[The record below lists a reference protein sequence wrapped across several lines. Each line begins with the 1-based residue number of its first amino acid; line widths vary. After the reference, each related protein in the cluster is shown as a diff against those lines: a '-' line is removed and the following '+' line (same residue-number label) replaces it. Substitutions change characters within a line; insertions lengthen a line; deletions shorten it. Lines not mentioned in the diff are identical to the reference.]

1 MAIGIRDEHEELR
14 TAVQGWAEARLVN
27 DAVRAALESGSDVL
41 PPYWGDLA
49 EQGLLAIHLAEEFG
63 GQGAG
68 LVELAVVA
76 EELGRAAAVG
86 PWDTTA
92 IVAGV
97 LASSGMASSGM
108 ASVSDSVRALLV
120 GLADG
125 TLTATLVIPTA
136 AADGAPVA
144 PAGLTGTRNADGTLV
159 VSGLL
164 RPLVHG
170 AIVTHA
176 LAPVAVGNDTCWVV
190 LDRAAAT
197 DVTELPTFDLSRP
210 CASWTV
216 DSALVAPDLV
226 LEGTTTGT
234 VRDLALVVLSAAAA
248 GGARWCLD
256 ATAEHARTREQ
267 FGRPIGQF
275 QGIKHRLANMLV
287 AVEQAV
293 AATWDAAMVLE
304 AEVGATTGDETDQG
318 SLAVQLAA
326 ALAID
331 GYVEAAKGAIQVLGG
346 MGFTWEHDAHVHLR
360 RSTTLRQLIGGTAPL
375 RAESARLALAGWRRR
390 LTIDLPPEAEA
401 LRAELGTLV
410 TQIAAIE
417 DPLARHRALADNGL
431 LAPHWPSPWG
441 RDAGAV
447 EQLVIDQ
454 VCAEAELKRPN
465 LAVAAWALPTI
476 MAHGTPEQT
485 ERWVGPTLRGEYIW
499 CQLFSEPG
507 AGSDLAALSTRAV
520 RVDGGWSL
528 TGQKVW
534 TSVAQR
540 AHWGI
545 CLARTDPDVPKHRG
559 ISYFLVDM
567 KSPGIDVR
575 PLREITGDALFNEVF
590 FDECFVP
597 DDCVVGEIDG
607 GWKLARTTLANER
620 VSLSSDSAFGGALEG
635 VLNRVAASPELQDP
649 VTLDR
654 LGYLLAEAQS
664 LAQLGMRATLRSV
677 GGLQPGSESSVR
689 KLLGAEFDQRVHEFG
704 LDICGPDG
712 ALYEGDAFMSAYG
725 VLQSKCMTIAGGTSE
740 VQRNVIGERLLGL
753 PRDPEPGR

>member
-1 MAIGIRDEHEELR
+1 M
-14 TAVQGWAEARLVN
+14 
-27 DAVRAALESGSDVL
+27 
-41 PPYWGDLA
+41 
-49 EQGLLAIHLAEEFG
+49 
-63 GQGAG
+63 
-68 LVELAVVA
+68 
-76 EELGRAAAVG
+76 G

-92 IVAGV
+92 IVAGIVAAAGSGSLAKGV
-97 LASSGMASSGM
+97 LP
-108 ASVSDSVRALLV
+108 

-125 TLTATLVIPTA
+125 SLRATLSIPTA
-136 AADGAPVA
+136 SPDGSPVA
-144 PAGLTGTRNADGTLV
+144 ASGLTGARDADGSIV
-159 VSGLL
+159 VSGSL
-164 RPLVHG
+164 RPLLHG
-170 AIVTHA
+170 SIVTHA
-176 LAPVAVGNDTCWVV
+176 LAAAVVGGDPAGETVWV
-190 LDRAAAT
+190 LLERADAA
-197 DVTELPTFDLSRP
+197 DVIALPSFDLTRP
-210 CASWTV
+210 CATWV
-216 DSALVAPDLV
+216 FDGARVPAERV
-226 LEGTTTGT
+226 LDGATTGM
-234 VRDLALVVLSAAAA
+234 VRDLALVVLSAEAV

-256 ATAEHARTREQ
+256 SAAEHARTREQ

-287 AVEQAV
+287 SVEQAV
-293 AATWDAAMVLE
+293 AATWDAALVLG
-304 AEVGATTGDETDQG
+304 AEFGATSGDETDQG

-326 ALAID
+326 ALALD

-360 RSTTLRQLIGGTAPL
+360 RATTLRQLVGGTAPL

-390 LTIDLPPEAEA
+390 LTVDLPPEAEA
-401 LRAELGTLV
+401 MRADLGAV
-410 TQIAAIE
+410 VARIAAIE
-417 DPLARHRALADNGL
+417 DPATRHRALADEGL
-431 LAPHWPSPWG
+431 LAPHWPAPWG

-454 VCAEAELKRPN
+454 VCAEADLKRPN

-476 MAHGTPEQT
+476 MAHGTAEQT

-507 AGSDLAALSTRAV
+507 AGSDLAALSTRAT

-545 CLARTDPDVPKHRG
+545 CLARTNPDVPKHRG
-559 ISYFLVDM
+559 ITYFLVDM
-567 KSPGIDVR
+567 KSAGIDIR

-590 FDECFVP
+590 FDDCFVP
-597 DDCVVGEIDG
+597 DECVVGEVDG

-635 VLNRVAASPELQDP
+635 VLHRVAADSALQDP

-712 ALYEGDAFMSAYG
+712 ALMQGDAAASAYG

>member
-1 MAIGIRDEHEELR
+1 MAIGIQDEHEELR
-14 TAVQGWAEARLVN
+14 TAVQGWAEARDV
-27 DAVRAALESGSDVL
+27 AGTMRAALEADTDAVPG
-41 PPYWGDLA
+41 YWADLA
-49 EQGLLAIHLAEEFG
+49 GQGLLAIHLAEEFG

-92 IVAGV
+92 IVAGIVAAAGSGSLAKGV
-97 LASSGMASSGM
+97 LP
-108 ASVSDSVRALLV
+108 

-125 TLTATLVIPTA
+125 SLSATLSIPIA
-136 AADGAPVA
+136 APDGSPMAA
-144 PAGLTGTRNADGTLV
+144 SGLTGVRDADGSIV
-159 VSGLL
+159 VSGSL
-164 RPLVHG
+164 RPLLHG
-170 AIVTHA
+170 SIVTHG
-176 LAPVAVGNDTCWVV
+176 L
-190 LDRAAAT
+190 AAAVVGGDPAGET
-197 DVTELPTFDLSRP
+197 VWVLLERADAADVIALPSFDLTRP
-210 CASWTV
+210 CATWV
-216 DSALVAPDLV
+216 FDGARVPAERV
-226 LEGTTTGT
+226 LDGATTGM
-234 VRDLALVVLSAAAA
+234 VRDLALVVLSAEAV

-256 ATAEHARTREQ
+256 SAAEHARTREQ

-287 AVEQAV
+287 SVEQAV
-293 AATWDAAMVLE
+293 AATWDAALVLG
-304 AEVGATTGDETDQG
+304 AEFGATSGDETDQG

-326 ALAID
+326 ALALD

-360 RSTTLRQLIGGTAPL
+360 RATTLRQLVGGTAPL

-390 LTIDLPPEAEA
+390 LTVDLPPEAEA
-401 LRAELGTLV
+401 MRADLGAV
-410 TQIAAIE
+410 VARIAAIE
-417 DPLARHRALADNGL
+417 DPAVRHRALADEGL
-431 LAPHWPSPWG
+431 LAPHWPAPWG

-454 VCAEAELKRPN
+454 VCAEADLKRPN

-476 MAHGTPEQT
+476 MAHGTAEQT

-507 AGSDLAALSTRAV
+507 AGSDLAALSTRAT

-545 CLARTDPDVPKHRG
+545 CLARTNPDVPKHRG
-559 ISYFLVDM
+559 ITYFLVDM
-567 KSPGIDVR
+567 KSAGIDIR

-590 FDECFVP
+590 FDDCFVP
-597 DDCVVGEIDG
+597 DECVVGEVDG

-635 VLNRVAASPELQDP
+635 VLHRVAADSALQDP

-712 ALYEGDAFMSAYG
+712 ALMQGDAAASAYG
-725 VLQSKCMTIAGGTSE
+725 VLQSKGMTIAGGTSE

>member
-1 MAIGIRDEHEELR
+1 MAIGIQDEHEELR
-14 TAVQGWAEARLVN
+14 TAVQGWAEARDV
-27 DAVRAALESGSDVL
+27 AGAMRAALEADTDAVPG
-41 PPYWGDLA
+41 YWADLA
-49 EQGLLAIHLAEEFG
+49 GQGLLAIHLAEEFG

-92 IVAGV
+92 IVAGIVAAAGSGSLAKRV
-97 LASSGMASSGM
+97 LS
-108 ASVSDSVRALLV
+108 

-125 TLTATLVIPTA
+125 SLSATLSIPIA
-136 AADGAPVA
+136 APDGSPMAA
-144 PAGLTGTRNADGTLV
+144 SGLTGVRDADGSIV
-159 VSGLL
+159 VSGSL
-164 RPLVHG
+164 RPLLHG
-170 AIVTHA
+170 SIVTHG
-176 LAPVAVGNDTCWVV
+176 L
-190 LDRAAAT
+190 AAAVVGGDPAGET
-197 DVTELPTFDLSRP
+197 VWVLLERADAADVIALPSFDLTRP
-210 CASWTV
+210 CATWV
-216 DSALVAPDLV
+216 FDGARVPAERV
-226 LEGTTTGT
+226 LDGATTGM
-234 VRDLALVVLSAAAA
+234 VRDLALVVLSAEAV

-256 ATAEHARTREQ
+256 SAAEHARTREQ

-287 AVEQAV
+287 SVEQAV
-293 AATWDAAMVLE
+293 AATWDAALVLG
-304 AEVGATTGDETDQG
+304 AEFGATSGDETDQG

-326 ALAID
+326 ALALD

-360 RSTTLRQLIGGTAPL
+360 RATTLRQLVGGTAPL

-390 LTIDLPPEAEA
+390 LTVDLPPEAEA
-401 LRAELGTLV
+401 MRADLGAV
-410 TQIAAIE
+410 VARIAAIE
-417 DPLARHRALADNGL
+417 DPAVRHRALADEGL
-431 LAPHWPSPWG
+431 LAPHWPAPWG

-454 VCAEAELKRPN
+454 VCAEADLKRPN

-476 MAHGTPEQT
+476 MAHGTAEQT

-507 AGSDLAALSTRAV
+507 AGSDLAALSTRAT

-545 CLARTDPDVPKHRG
+545 CLARTNPDVPKHRG
-559 ISYFLVDM
+559 ITYFLVDM
-567 KSPGIDVR
+567 KSAGIDIR

-590 FDECFVP
+590 FDDCFVP
-597 DDCVVGEIDG
+597 DECVVGEVDG

-635 VLNRVAASPELQDP
+635 VLTRVAGNPVLQDP

-712 ALYEGDAFMSAYG
+712 ALMQGDAAASAYG

>member
-1 MAIGIRDEHEELR
+1 MAIGIQDEHEELR
-14 TAVQGWAEARLVN
+14 TAVQGWAEARDV
-27 DAVRAALESGSDVL
+27 AGAMRAALEADTDAVPG
-41 PPYWGDLA
+41 YWADLA
-49 EQGLLAIHLAEEFG
+49 GQGLLAIHLAEEFG

-92 IVAGV
+92 IVAGIVAAAGSGSLAKGV
-97 LASSGMASSGM
+97 LP
-108 ASVSDSVRALLV
+108 

-125 TLTATLVIPTA
+125 SLSATLSIPIA
-136 AADGAPVA
+136 APDGSPMAA
-144 PAGLTGTRNADGTLV
+144 SGLTGVRDADGSIV
-159 VSGLL
+159 VSGSL
-164 RPLVHG
+164 RPLLHG
-170 AIVTHA
+170 SIVTHG
-176 LAPVAVGNDTCWVV
+176 L
-190 LDRAAAT
+190 AAAVVGGDPAGET
-197 DVTELPTFDLSRP
+197 VWVLLERADAADVIALPSFDLTRP
-210 CASWTV
+210 CATWV
-216 DSALVAPDLV
+216 FDGARVPAERV
-226 LEGTTTGT
+226 LDGATTGM
-234 VRDLALVVLSAAAA
+234 VRDLALVVLSAEAV

-256 ATAEHARTREQ
+256 SAAEHARTREQ

-275 QGIKHRLANMLV
+275 QGIKHCLANMLV
-287 AVEQAV
+287 SVEQAV
-293 AATWDAAMVLE
+293 AATWDAALVLG
-304 AEVGATTGDETDQG
+304 AEFGATSGDETDQG

-326 ALAID
+326 ALALD

-360 RSTTLRQLIGGTAPL
+360 RATTLRQLVGGTAPL

-390 LTIDLPPEAEA
+390 LTVDLPPEAEA
-401 LRAELGTLV
+401 MRADLGAV
-410 TQIAAIE
+410 VARIAAIE
-417 DPLARHRALADNGL
+417 DPAVRHRALADEGL
-431 LAPHWPSPWG
+431 LAPHWPAPWG

-454 VCAEAELKRPN
+454 VCAEADLKRPN

-476 MAHGTPEQT
+476 MAHGTAEQT

-507 AGSDLAALSTRAV
+507 AGSDLAALSTRAT

-545 CLARTDPDVPKHRG
+545 CLARTNPDVPKHRG
-559 ISYFLVDM
+559 ITYFLVDM
-567 KSPGIDVR
+567 KSAGIDIR

-590 FDECFVP
+590 FDDCFVP
-597 DDCVVGEIDG
+597 DECVVGEVDG

-635 VLNRVAASPELQDP
+635 VLHRVAADSALQDP

-712 ALYEGDAFMSAYG
+712 ALMQGDAAASAYG

>member
-1 MAIGIRDEHEELR
+1 MAIGIQDEHEELR
-14 TAVQGWAEARLVN
+14 TAVQGWAEARDV
-27 DAVRAALESGSDVL
+27 AGAMRAALEADTDAVPG
-41 PPYWGDLA
+41 YWADLA
-49 EQGLLAIHLAEEFG
+49 GQGLLAIHLAEEFG

-68 LVELAVVA
+68 LIELAVVA

-92 IVAGV
+92 IVAGIVAAAGSGSLAKGV
-97 LASSGMASSGM
+97 LP
-108 ASVSDSVRALLV
+108 

-125 TLTATLVIPTA
+125 SLSATLSIPIA
-136 AADGAPVA
+136 APDGSPMAA
-144 PAGLTGTRNADGTLV
+144 SGLTGVRDADGSIV
-159 VSGLL
+159 VSGSL
-164 RPLVHG
+164 RPLLHG
-170 AIVTHA
+170 SIVTHG
-176 LAPVAVGNDTCWVV
+176 L
-190 LDRAAAT
+190 AAAVVGGDPAGET
-197 DVTELPTFDLSRP
+197 VWVLLERADAADVIALPSFDLTRP
-210 CASWTV
+210 CATWV
-216 DSALVAPDLV
+216 FDGARVPAERV
-226 LEGTTTGT
+226 LDGATTGM
-234 VRDLALVVLSAAAA
+234 VRDLALVVLSAEAV

-256 ATAEHARTREQ
+256 SAAEHARTREQ

-287 AVEQAV
+287 SVEQAV
-293 AATWDAAMVLE
+293 AATWDAALVLG
-304 AEVGATTGDETDQG
+304 AEFGATSGDETDQG

-326 ALAID
+326 ALALD

-360 RSTTLRQLIGGTAPL
+360 RATTLRQLVGGTAPL

-390 LTIDLPPEAEA
+390 LTVDLPPEAEA
-401 LRAELGTLV
+401 MRADLGALV
-410 TQIAAIE
+410 ARIAAIE
-417 DPLARHRALADNGL
+417 DPAVRHRALADEGL
-431 LAPHWPSPWG
+431 LAPHWPAPWG

-454 VCAEAELKRPN
+454 VCAEADLKRPN

-476 MAHGTPEQT
+476 MAHGTAEQT

-507 AGSDLAALSTRAV
+507 AGSDLAALSTRAT

-545 CLARTDPDVPKHRG
+545 CLARTNPDVPKHRG
-559 ISYFLVDM
+559 ITYFLVDM
-567 KSPGIDVR
+567 KSAGIDIR

-590 FDECFVP
+590 FDDCFVP
-597 DDCVVGEIDG
+597 DECVVGEVDG

-635 VLNRVAASPELQDP
+635 VLHRVAADSALQDP

-712 ALYEGDAFMSAYG
+712 ALMQGDAAASAYG

>member
-1 MAIGIRDEHEELR
+1 MAIGIQDEHEELR
-14 TAVQGWAEARLVN
+14 TAVQGWAEARDV
-27 DAVRAALESGSDVL
+27 AGAMRAALEADTDAVPG
-41 PPYWGDLA
+41 YWADLA
-49 EQGLLAIHLAEEFG
+49 GQGLLAIHLAEEFG

-92 IVAGV
+92 IVAGIVAAAGSGSLAKRV
-97 LASSGMASSGM
+97 LP
-108 ASVSDSVRALLV
+108 

-125 TLTATLVIPTA
+125 SLRATLSIPTA
-136 AADGAPVA
+136 SPDGSPVA
-144 PAGLTGTRNADGTLV
+144 ASGLTGARDADGSIV
-159 VSGLL
+159 VSGSL
-164 RPLVHG
+164 RPLLHG
-170 AIVTHA
+170 SIVTHG
-176 LAPVAVGNDTCWVV
+176 L
-190 LDRAAAT
+190 AAAVVGGDPAGET
-197 DVTELPTFDLSRP
+197 VWVLLERADAADVIALPSFDLTRP
-210 CASWTV
+210 CATWV
-216 DSALVAPDLV
+216 FDGARVPAERV
-226 LEGTTTGT
+226 LDGATTGM
-234 VRDLALVVLSAAAA
+234 VRDLALVVLSAEAV

-256 ATAEHARTREQ
+256 SAAEHARTREQ

-287 AVEQAV
+287 SVEQAV
-293 AATWDAAMVLE
+293 AATWDAALVLG
-304 AEVGATTGDETDQG
+304 AEFGATSGDETDQG

-326 ALAID
+326 ALALD

-360 RSTTLRQLIGGTAPL
+360 RATTLRQLVGGTAPL

-390 LTIDLPPEAEA
+390 LTVDLPPEAEA
-401 LRAELGTLV
+401 MRADLGAV
-410 TQIAAIE
+410 VARIAALE
-417 DPLARHRALADNGL
+417 DPAVRHRALADEGL
-431 LAPHWPSPWG
+431 LAPHWPAPWG

-454 VCAEAELKRPN
+454 VCAEADLKRPN

-476 MAHGTPEQT
+476 MAHGTAEQT

-507 AGSDLAALSTRAV
+507 AGSDLAALSTRAT

-545 CLARTDPDVPKHRG
+545 CLARTNPDVPKHRG
-559 ISYFLVDM
+559 ITYFLVDM
-567 KSPGIDVR
+567 KSAGIDIR

-590 FDECFVP
+590 FDDCFVP
-597 DDCVVGEIDG
+597 DECVVGEVDG

-635 VLNRVAASPELQDP
+635 VLHRVAADSALQDP

-712 ALYEGDAFMSAYG
+712 ALMQGDAAASAYG

>member
-1 MAIGIRDEHEELR
+1 VAIGIQDEHEELR
-14 TAVQGWAEARLVN
+14 SAVRGWAEARDVAG
-27 DAVRAALESGSDVL
+27 AVRVALDADRDEL
-41 PPYWGDLA
+41 PPYWRDLA
-49 EQGLLAIHLAEEFG
+49 AQGLLAVHLDEGVG

-86 PWDTTA
+86 PWDTGA
-92 IVAGV
+92 VVAAV
-97 LASSGMASSGM
+97 VSAAADPELASTF
-108 ASVSDSVRALLV
+108 LP

-125 TLTATLVIPTA
+125 SLTATLAVPTA
-136 AADGAPVA
+136 APDGSPVA
-144 PAGLTGTRNADGTLV
+144 PAGLTGVPGPDGSLV
-159 VSGLL
+159 VDGVL

-170 AIVTHA
+170 AVATHV
-176 LAPVAVGNDTCWVV
+176 LAPVAVADGVRWV
-190 LDRAAAT
+190 LLERADAGEVAA
-197 DVTELPTFDLSRP
+197 LPSFDLTRP
-210 CASWTV
+210 CASWTIGKATV
-216 DSALVAPDLV
+216 GRERLLALA
-226 LEGTTTGT
+226 TTGL
-234 VRDLALVVLSAAAA
+234 VRDLSLLVLAAGAV

-256 ATAEHARTREQ
+256 TAAEHARTREQ

-275 QGIKHRLANMLV
+275 QGVKHRLANMLTS
-287 AVEQAV
+287 VEQGV
-293 AATWDAAMVLE
+293 AATWDAALVLE
-304 AEVGATTGDETDQG
+304 AESGATAGAETEQG

-326 ALAID
+326 ALALD

-360 RSTTLRQLIGGTAPL
+360 RSTTLRQLVGGTAPL

-390 LTIDLPPEAEA
+390 LAVDLPPEAEA
-401 LRAELGTLV
+401 MRAALADV
-410 TQIAAIE
+410 AARIAAVD
-417 DPLARHRALADNGL
+417 DPDERRRALADEGL
-431 LAPHWPSPWG
+431 LAPHWPAPWG

-454 VCAEAELKRPN
+454 VCADAGLDRPN
-465 LAVAAWALPTI
+465 LSVAAWALPTI
-476 MAHGTPEQT
+476 IAHGTPEQT
-485 ERWVGPTLRGEYIW
+485 ERWVGPTLRGEFIW

-507 AGSDLAALSTRAV
+507 AGSDLAALSTRAT

-534 TSVAQR
+534 TSVAR
-540 AHWGI
+540 KAHWGI
-545 CLARTDPDVPKHRG
+545 CLARTNPDVPKHRG
-559 ISYFLVDM
+559 ITYFLVDM
-567 KSPGIDVR
+567 QSPGIEVR

-590 FDECFVP
+590 FDDCFVP
-597 DDCVVGEIDG
+597 DECVVGEIDG

-620 VSLSSDSAFGGALEG
+620 VSLSTDSAFGGALEG
-635 VLNRVAASPELQDP
+635 VLGRVSARPDLQDP

-654 LGYLLAEAQS
+654 LGQLLAEAQS

-689 KLLGAEFDQRVHEFG
+689 KLIGAEFDQRVHEFG
-704 LDICGPDG
+704 LDLCGPDG
-712 ALYEGDAFMSAYG
+712 AVTEGDAAVSAYG

>member
-1 MAIGIRDEHEELR
+1 MAIGIQDEHEELR
-14 TAVQGWAEARLVN
+14 TAVQGWAEARDV
-27 DAVRAALESGSDVL
+27 AGTMRAALEADTDAVPG
-41 PPYWGDLA
+41 YWADLA
-49 EQGLLAIHLAEEFG
+49 GQGLLAIHLAEEFG

-92 IVAGV
+92 IVAGIVAAAGSGSLAKGV
-97 LASSGMASSGM
+97 LP
-108 ASVSDSVRALLV
+108 

-125 TLTATLVIPTA
+125 SLSATLSIPIA
-136 AADGAPVA
+136 APDGSPMAA
-144 PAGLTGTRNADGTLV
+144 SGLTGVRDADGSIV
-159 VSGLL
+159 VSGSL
-164 RPLVHG
+164 RPLLHG
-170 AIVTHA
+170 SIVTHG
-176 LAPVAVGNDTCWVV
+176 L
-190 LDRAAAT
+190 AAAVVGGDPAGET
-197 DVTELPTFDLSRP
+197 VWVLLERADAADVIALPSFDLTRP
-210 CASWTV
+210 CATWV
-216 DSALVAPDLV
+216 FDGARVPAERV
-226 LEGTTTGT
+226 LDGATTGM
-234 VRDLALVVLSAAAA
+234 VRDLALVVLSAEAV

-256 ATAEHARTREQ
+256 SAAEHARTREQ

-287 AVEQAV
+287 SVEQAV
-293 AATWDAAMVLE
+293 AATWDAALVLG
-304 AEVGATTGDETDQG
+304 AEFGATSGDETDQG

-326 ALAID
+326 ALALD

-360 RSTTLRQLIGGTAPL
+360 RATTLRQLVGGTAPL

-390 LTIDLPPEAEA
+390 LTVDLPPEAEA
-401 LRAELGTLV
+401 MRADLGAVVARIT
-410 TQIAAIE
+410 AIE
-417 DPLARHRALADNGL
+417 DPAVRHRALADEGL
-431 LAPHWPSPWG
+431 LAPHWPAPWG

-454 VCAEAELKRPN
+454 VCAEADLKRPN

-476 MAHGTPEQT
+476 MAHGTAEQT

-507 AGSDLAALSTRAV
+507 AGSDLAALSTRAT

-545 CLARTDPDVPKHRG
+545 CLARTNPDVPKHRG
-559 ISYFLVDM
+559 ITYFLVDM
-567 KSPGIDVR
+567 KSAGIDIR

-590 FDECFVP
+590 FDDCFVP
-597 DDCVVGEIDG
+597 DECVVGEVDG

-635 VLNRVAASPELQDP
+635 VLHRVAADSALQDP

-712 ALYEGDAFMSAYG
+712 ALMQGDAAASAYG

>member
-1 MAIGIRDEHEELR
+1 MAIGIQDEHEELR
-14 TAVQGWAEARLVN
+14 TAVQGWAEARNV
-27 DAVRAALESGSDVL
+27 AGVMRAALEADADAV
-41 PPYWGDLA
+41 PDYWADLA
-49 EQGLLAIHLAEEFG
+49 GQGLLAIHLAEEFG

-68 LVELAVVA
+68 LIELAVVA

-92 IVAGV
+92 IVAGIVAAAGSGSLAKGV
-97 LASSGMASSGM
+97 LP
-108 ASVSDSVRALLV
+108 

-125 TLTATLVIPTA
+125 SLSATLSIPIA
-136 AADGAPVA
+136 APDGSPMAA
-144 PAGLTGTRNADGTLV
+144 SGLTGVRDADGSIV
-159 VSGLL
+159 VSGSL
-164 RPLVHG
+164 RPLLHG
-170 AIVTHA
+170 SIVTHA
-176 LAPVAVGNDTCWVV
+176 LAAAVVVGEHGDETVWV
-190 LDRAAAT
+190 LLERADAA
-197 DVTELPTFDLSRP
+197 DVIALPSFDLTRP
-210 CASWTV
+210 CATWV
-216 DSALVAPDLV
+216 FDGARVPAERV
-226 LEGTTTGT
+226 LDGATTGM
-234 VRDLALVVLSAAAA
+234 VRDLALVVLSAEAV

-256 ATAEHARTREQ
+256 SAAEHARTREQ

-287 AVEQAV
+287 SVEQAV
-293 AATWDAAMVLE
+293 AATWDAALVLG
-304 AEVGATTGDETDQG
+304 AEFGATSGDETDQG

-326 ALAID
+326 ALALD

-360 RSTTLRQLIGGTAPL
+360 RATTLRQLVGGTAPL

-390 LTIDLPPEAEA
+390 LTVDLPPEAEA
-401 LRAELGTLV
+401 MRADLGAV
-410 TQIAAIE
+410 VARIAAIE
-417 DPLARHRALADNGL
+417 DPAVRHRALADEGL
-431 LAPHWPSPWG
+431 LAPHWPAPWG

-454 VCAEAELKRPN
+454 VCAEADLKRPN

-476 MAHGTPEQT
+476 MAHGTAEQT

-507 AGSDLAALSTRAV
+507 AGSDLAALSTRAT

-545 CLARTDPDVPKHRG
+545 CLARTNPDVPKHRG
-559 ISYFLVDM
+559 ITYFLVDM
-567 KSPGIDVR
+567 KSAGIDIR

-590 FDECFVP
+590 FDDCFVP
-597 DDCVVGEIDG
+597 DECVVGEVDG

-635 VLNRVAASPELQDP
+635 VLTRVAGNPVLQDP

-664 LAQLGMRATLRSV
+664 LAQLGMRATFRSV

-712 ALYEGDAFMSAYG
+712 ALMQGDAAASAYG

>member
-1 MAIGIRDEHEELR
+1 VAIGIRDEHEELR
-14 TAVQGWAEARLVN
+14 SAVQGWAEASGVA
-27 DAVRAALESGSDVL
+27 DAMRMALEADRDTI
-41 PPYWGDLA
+41 PPYWEALA
-49 EQGLLAIHLAEEFG
+49 GQGLLAIHLAEEFG

-68 LVELAVVA
+68 LVELTVVA

-92 IVAGV
+92 VVAGV
-97 LASSGMASSGM
+97 VAAAGA
-108 ASVSDSVRALLV
+108 A
-120 GLADG
+120 GLAKSLLPGLAAG
-125 TLTATLVIPTA
+125 TLTATLSVPTA
-136 AADGAPVA
+136 APDGSPVPRPGLSGTREADGSV
-144 PAGLTGTRNADGTLV
+144 V
-159 VSGLL
+159 VSGTV
-164 RPLVHG
+164 RPLLHG
-170 AIVTHA
+170 TVVTHA
-176 LAPVAVGNDTCWVV
+176 LVAVTVGAEMLWVLLEQV
-190 LDRAAAT
+190 DAS
-197 DVTELPTFDLSRP
+197 DVVALPTFDPTRP
-210 CASWTV
+210 CASWVLDRARVT
-216 DSALVAPDLV
+216 PERV
-226 LEGTTTGT
+226 LEAATTGM
-234 VRDLALVVLSAAAA
+234 VRDLALVVLSAEAV
-248 GGARWCLD
+248 GGARWCLES
-256 ATAEHARTREQ
+256 AAEHARTREQ

-287 AVEQAV
+287 SVEQGV
-293 AATWDAAMVLE
+293 AATWDAAMVLD
-304 AEVGATTGDETDQG
+304 AEFGATSGSETDQG

-326 ALAID
+326 ALALD
-331 GYVEAAKGAIQVLGG
+331 GYVEAANGAIQVLGG

-360 RSTTLRQLIGGTAPL
+360 RATTLRQIVGGTAPL

-390 LTIDLPPEAEA
+390 LTIDLPVEAEPM
-401 LRAELGTLV
+401 RAELGALAEE
-410 TQIAAIE
+410 IAGIE
-417 DPLARHRALADNGL
+417 DPGARHRALADSGL
-431 LAPHWPSPWG
+431 LAPHWPAPWG

-454 VCAEAELKRPN
+454 VCAEAGLRRPT

-476 MAHGTPEQT
+476 MAHGSPEQT
-485 ERWVGPTLRGEYIW
+485 ERWVGPTLRGDYIW

-507 AGSDLAALSTRAV
+507 AGSDLAALSTRAN
-520 RVDGGWSL
+520 RVVGGWSL

-545 CLARTDPDVPKHRG
+545 CLARTNPDVPKHRG
-559 ISYFLVDM
+559 ITYFLVDM
-567 KSPGIDVR
+567 TSPGIEIR

-590 FDECFVP
+590 FDGCFVP
-597 DDCVVGEIDG
+597 DECVVGEVDG

-620 VSLSSDSAFGGALEG
+620 VSLSSDSAFGGALEA
-635 VLNRVAASPELQDP
+635 VLNRVAGDPVLQDP

-654 LGYLLAEAQS
+654 LGHLLAEAQS

-677 GGLQPGSESSVR
+677 SGLQPGSESSVR

-712 ALYEGDAFMSAYG
+712 AVTEGDAAVSAYG

>member
-1 MAIGIRDEHEELR
+1 MAIGIQDEHEELR
-14 TAVQGWAEARLVN
+14 TAVQGWAEARDV
-27 DAVRAALESGSDVL
+27 AGTMRAALEADTDAVPG
-41 PPYWGDLA
+41 YWADLA
-49 EQGLLAIHLAEEFG
+49 GQGLLAIHLAEEFG

-92 IVAGV
+92 IVAGIVAAAGSGSLAKGV
-97 LASSGMASSGM
+97 LP
-108 ASVSDSVRALLV
+108 

-125 TLTATLVIPTA
+125 SLSATLSIPIA
-136 AADGAPVA
+136 APDGSPMAA
-144 PAGLTGTRNADGTLV
+144 SGLTGARDADGSIV
-159 VSGLL
+159 VSGSL
-164 RPLVHG
+164 RPLLHG
-170 AIVTHA
+170 SIVTHG
-176 LAPVAVGNDTCWVV
+176 L
-190 LDRAAAT
+190 AAAVVGGDPAGET
-197 DVTELPTFDLSRP
+197 VWVLLERADAADVIALPSFDLTRP
-210 CASWTV
+210 CATWV
-216 DSALVAPDLV
+216 FDGARVPAERV
-226 LEGTTTGT
+226 LDGATTGM
-234 VRDLALVVLSAAAA
+234 VRDLALVVLSAEAV

-256 ATAEHARTREQ
+256 SAAEHARTREQ

-287 AVEQAV
+287 SVEQAV
-293 AATWDAAMVLE
+293 AATWDAALVLG
-304 AEVGATTGDETDQG
+304 AEFGATSGDETDQG

-326 ALAID
+326 ALALD

-360 RSTTLRQLIGGTAPL
+360 RATTLRQLVGGTAPL

-390 LTIDLPPEAEA
+390 LTVDLPPEAEA
-401 LRAELGTLV
+401 MRADLGAV
-410 TQIAAIE
+410 VARIAAIE
-417 DPLARHRALADNGL
+417 DPAVRHRALADEGL
-431 LAPHWPSPWG
+431 LAPHWPAPWG

-454 VCAEAELKRPN
+454 VCAEADLKRPN

-476 MAHGTPEQT
+476 MAHGTAEQT

-507 AGSDLAALSTRAV
+507 AGSDLAALSTRAT

-545 CLARTDPDVPKHRG
+545 CLARTNPDVPKHRG
-559 ISYFLVDM
+559 ITYFLVDM
-567 KSPGIDVR
+567 KSAGIDIR

-590 FDECFVP
+590 FDDCFVP
-597 DDCVVGEIDG
+597 DECVVGEVDG

-635 VLNRVAASPELQDP
+635 VLTRVAGNPVLQDP

-712 ALYEGDAFMSAYG
+712 ALMQGDAAASAYG

>member
-14 TAVQGWAEARLVN
+14 AAVQGWAEARDVAG
-27 DAVRAALESGSDVL
+27 AVRTALDASTDSI

-49 EQGLLAIHLAEEFG
+49 RQGHLSIHLAEEFG

-76 EELGRAAAVG
+76 EELGRAASVG

-92 IVAGV
+92 VVAGV
-97 LASSGMASSGM
+97 V
-108 ASVSDSVRALLV
+108 ASVGES
-120 GLADG
+120 GLAKRILPGLSDG
-125 TLTATLVIPTA
+125 TLTAGLTFPTA
-136 AADGAPVA
+136 AADGSPVA
-144 PAGLTGTRNADGTLV
+144 PPGLTGTREEDGTLV
-159 VSGLL
+159 VSGTV

-170 AIVTHA
+170 AVVTHVLAAVRVDGADHWVLLERDDATSVAA
-176 LAPVAVGNDTCWVV
+176 LPSFD
-190 LDRAAAT
+190 
-197 DVTELPTFDLSRP
+197 PTRP
-210 CASWTV
+210 CAAWSV
-216 DSALVAPDLV
+216 AGARVAPDRV
-226 LEGTTTGT
+226 LDDATTGL
-234 VRDLALVVLSAAAA
+234 VRDLALVVVSAAAV
-248 GGARWCLD
+248 GGARWCVE
-256 ATAEHARTREQ
+256 AGAEHARTREQ

-275 QGIKHRLANMLV
+275 QGVKHRLANMLV
-287 AVEQAV
+287 SVEQGV
-293 AATWDAAMVLE
+293 AATWDAALALG
-304 AEVGATTGDETDQG
+304 AEQGPVDGGETDQG
-318 SLAVQLAA
+318 SLSVQLAA
-326 ALAID
+326 ALALD
-331 GYVEAAKGAIQVLGG
+331 GYLEAAKGAIQVLGG
-346 MGFTWEHDAHVHLR
+346 MGFTWEHDAHIHLR
-360 RSTTLRQLIGGTAPL
+360 RATTLRQLVGGTAPL

-390 LTIDLPPEAEA
+390 LTIELPPEAEA
-401 LRAELGTLV
+401 LRSELGALV
-410 TQIAAIE
+410 AGIAAIA
-417 DPLARHRALADNGL
+417 DPAEQHRALADHGL
-431 LAPHWPSPWG
+431 LAPHWPAPWG

-454 VCAEAELKRPN
+454 VCTEAGLKRPN
-465 LAVAAWALPTI
+465 LSVAAWALPTI

-507 AGSDLAALSTRAV
+507 AGSDLASLSTRAT
-520 RVDGGWSL
+520 RVDGGWTL

-559 ISYFLVDM
+559 ITYFLVDM
-567 KSPGIDVR
+567 SSPGIEIR
-575 PLREITGDALFNEVF
+575 PLREITGAALFNEVF
-590 FDECFVP
+590 FDDCFVP
-597 DDCVVGEIDG
+597 DECVVGEVDG

-635 VLNRVAASPELQDP
+635 VLSRVAADPGLQDP

-654 LGYLLAEAQS
+654 LGHLLAEAQS

-689 KLLGAEFDQRVHEFG
+689 KLVGAEFDQRVHEFG
-704 LDICGPDG
+704 LDLCGPEG
-712 ALYEGDAFMSAYG
+712 AVTEGDAAFSAYM

>member
-27 DAVRAALESGSDVL
+27 DAVRAALESDSDVL

-97 LASSGMASSGM
+97 LASSGMASE
-108 ASVSDSVRALLV
+108 SDSVRTLLV

-190 LDRAAAT
+190 LERAAAT

-210 CASWTV
+210 CASWAV

-256 ATAEHARTREQ
+256 SAAEHARTREQ

-401 LRAELGTLV
+401 LRAELGTLAAE
-410 TQIAAIE
+410 IAAIE

-485 ERWVGPTLRGEYIW
+485 GRWVGPTLRGEYIW